1 MSARVVGS
9 ATISFG
15 LVSVPVKLYSSADSS
30 AAISFNWLNKN
41 SSARVKQQY
50 VDAHSGDKVDK
61 VDMIKG
67 YEFTK
72 GQYVTFTPDE
82 IKALDQKATNSI
94 DINEFIPLGKV
105 DRIWLD
111 KVYFLGTDKGG
122 ARAYQLLCEA
132 LAETGRAALGQY
144 ATRGKQYLVLI
155 RPMDGI
161 LVMEQLHY
169 ATQLRQPAEV
179 PIEHVDLKD
188 NELDLAKQ
196 LIEQSAADTFSP
208 EVYHD
213 TVADR
218 VMEAIQQKVDG
229 EDITAEPTEEP
240 QVKILDLMAALKA
253 SLAEGKSS
261 KAQPKAAADNE
272 AGTKKKGATSRKKR
286 AAS

>member
-30 AAISFNWLNKN
+30 ANITFNWLNKN

-50 VDAHSGDKVDK
+50 VDAQSGEKVDK
-61 VDMIKG
+61 ADMIKG

-72 GQYVTFTPDE
+72 GQYVTFTPE
-82 IKALDQKATNSI
+82 ELKALDEKATNSI
-94 DINEFIPLGKV
+94 DINEFIPLGTV

-111 KVYFLGTDKGG
+111 KVYFLGPDKGG
-122 ARAYQLLCEA
+122 ARAYHLLAEA
-132 LAETGRAALGQY
+132 LAETGRAAIGQY
-144 ATRGKQYLVLI
+144 ATRGKQYLVLV

-169 ATQLRQPAEV
+169 ATQLRQASEV
-179 PIEHVDLKD
+179 PIEHVGLKD

-196 LIEQSAADTFSP
+196 LIAQSVADTFSP
-208 EVYHD
+208 EAYHD

-218 VMEAIQQKVDG
+218 VMETIQKKVEG

-240 QVKILDLMAALKA
+240 QAKIIDLMDALKA
-253 SLAEGKSS
+253 SLSEGKAS
-261 KAQPKAAADNE
+261 KAKPKGASDKS
-272 AGTKKKGATSRKKR
+272 GTTKKGVKSRKKR

>member
-15 LVSVPVKLYSSADSS
+15 LVSVPVKLFSSADSS
-30 AAISFNWLNKN
+30 AAISFNWLNKDT
-41 SSARVKQQY
+41 SARVKQQY
-50 VDAHSGDKVDK
+50 VDAHSGEKVDK
-61 VDMIKG
+61 ADMIKG

-72 GQYVTFTPDE
+72 GQYVTFTPEE

-111 KVYFLGTDKGG
+111 KVYFLGPDKGG
-122 ARAYQLLCEA
+122 ARAYHLLSQA
-132 LAETGRAALGQY
+132 LAETGRAAIGQY
-144 ATRGKQYLVLI
+144 ATRGMQYLVLV

-196 LIEQSAADTFSP
+196 LIDQSSADTFSP
-208 EVYHD
+208 EAYHD

-229 EDITAEPTEEP
+229 EDITAAPTEEP
-240 QVKILDLMAALKA
+240 QAKIIDLMAALKA
-253 SLAEGKSS
+253 SLAEGKTS
-261 KAQPKAAADNE
+261 KAQPKE
-272 AGTKKKGATSRKKR
+272 AGTRAKGTTSRKKR

>member
-15 LVSVPVKLYSSADSS
+15 LVSVPVKLYSSADTS
-30 AAISFNWLNKN
+30 ATISFNWLNKN

-50 VDAHSGDKVDK
+50 VDAHSGEKVDK
-61 VDMIKG
+61 ADMIKG

-72 GQYVTFTPDE
+72 GQYVTFTPEE

-132 LAETGRAALGQY
+132 LAQTGRAALGQY

-169 ATQLRQPAEV
+169 ATQLRQPSEV

-196 LIEQSAADTFSP
+196 LIEQSSADTFSP

-240 QVKILDLMAALKA
+240 QAKIIDLMAALKA
-253 SLAEGKSS
+253 SLAEGKAS

-272 AGTKKKGATSRKKR
+272 AGTKKEGATSRKKR